1 MKEHMKEA
9 YELCLQE
16 TSADPI
22 AILNKLMDL
31 PFCRMHGPEHHVLV
45 GAALLTAYRNAGGE
59 LSLPDALAELYKRA
73 SAVPG
78 AACGYWGACGAG
90 ISTGQYLS
98 IVTGSNP
105 LAGEV
110 WGKCLAMTS
119 RALSCMAEVGG
130 PRCCKRDSYLSV
142 LAAVDHTAQQL
153 GIQMEKTTPICS
165 RSSQNLQCIGPR
177 CPFYGGNA

>member
-59 LSLPDALAELYKRA
+59 LSLPDALAELYKPYPVPPAATGEPAVPESAPDNTCPSSPAPIPWQVKYGA
-73 SAVPG
+73 SAWP
-78 AACGYWGACGAG
+78 
-90 ISTGQYLS
+90 
-98 IVTGSNP
+98 
-105 LAGEV
+105 
-110 WGKCLAMTS
+110 
-119 RALSCMAEVGG
+119 
-130 PRCCKRDSYLSV
+130 
-142 LAAVDHTAQQL
+142 
-153 GIQMEKTTPICS
+153 
-165 RSSQNLQCIGPR
+165 
-177 CPFYGGNA
+177 